1 MKATKRF
8 KSIIKLFQE
17 QNIEEALKAENG
29 FIDTVFPPSQDS
41 LFNTISE
48 IPEEPKKYPK
58 FAKNKKRQL
67 LTQTDYSLRQDKY
80 DWARLNLIKKLN
92 RLNIFRE
99 LPNMKDDVVQGE
111 LGNNNFLS
119 VLIALLQNDKSLIK
133 NIINPEAKASDNAF
147 QSNVFINGEPVQV
160 IIDDQFPILSTKKLA
175 FCGINDNSG
184 NIWPIIIEK
193 AWAKCNKT
201 YENIITGNASEC
213 LEFLTPAPVD
223 TFSHN
228 EEDNNCLFDNI
239 KSALENKYIVLADTN
254 INENEN
260 VEKLANLGLIT
271 NHAYQIIDTA
281 KVKNPNGDD
290 IQLLKIKN
298 LLGTNEWCG
307 DWSDNSLKWTQ
318 EAIDHINLEKK
329 EDGIFWMSFNDY
341 LQFYS
346 FTHICHLNPEYKYN
360 FIKNKVY
367 KQRVPNPYN
376 LTKIVVNKEGK
387 GYFVVN
393 LKSTKIYQRLKN
405 NPNYEN
411 PSCSM
416 EVFKDGKNG
425 ELIYIG
431 NDFGK
436 KDRLYVKCDDL
447 NKGNYYVSV
456 SFTDKGENKDF
467 SVSNEVEAYEKNLN
481 YRIGLYST
489 LNNDEYNFAQ
499 LNQREKNDKKNY
511 ILNLIKQETEN
522 SENKI
527 DFALEGEPDSWR
539 VISLDNDR
547 KGYGYIQ
554 YRNNSDAFLKEKL
567 KFLKLKNISI
577 IPFIEEGYF
586 MQEEQVKKYKKRI
599 ITPRESKSQSSRS
612 ITRNLPSNKDIKISL
627 NDGEKQ
633 NEEVEYES
641 DTIINVI
648 NNLKGEKLQSSY
660 EIVNDEDKSPEEKD
674 IPLIMLLSIAP
685 HSSCTILLK
694 KNDYDIDFDFDSD
707 ICFEYLPNI
716 YFGEQRFPQKK
727 YRLKYND
734 QPVEVYECIT
744 EHNTGVFFQ
753 YKNRTTRLKLKVTAT
768 FNNYDNLYL
777 NLTSSDLNQNHEVEF
792 KKYVKGKFR
801 DDNDTNVV
809 EIEINP
815 IETGFF
821 GLNSI
826 DKFKKFS
833 YSCNFEYH
841 FSLAK

>member
-8 KSIIKLFQE
+8 KSIIKLFKE
-17 QNIEEALKAENG
+17 QNIKEILKSQNG
-29 FIDTVFPPSQDS
+29 FTDTIFPPTQDS

-48 IPEEPKKYPK
+48 ISEEPRKYPK

-67 LTQTDYSLRQDKY
+67 LTQNDYSLRQDKY
-80 DWARLNLIKKLN
+80 DFAKLNSIKKVN

-99 LPNMKDDVVQGE
+99 TPKMKDDIVQGE

-119 VLIALLQNDKSLIK
+119 VLIALLQSDKSLIK

-147 QSNVFINGEPVQV
+147 ESSIFIHGEPVKV
-160 IIDDQFPILSTKKLA
+160 IIDDQFPVLSTNKLA
-175 FCGINDNSG
+175 FCGINDYSG

-193 AWAKCNKT
+193 VWAKCNKT
-201 YENIITGNASEC
+201 YENIISGNVTEC
-213 LEFLTPAPVD
+213 LEFLNPAPVD

-228 EEDNNCLFDNI
+228 DEDNNCLLDYI
-239 KSALENKYIVLADTN
+239 KSALDNKYIVLADTN
-254 INENEN
+254 INENKN

-281 KVKNPNGDD
+281 TVQNPNGDD
-290 IQLLKIKN
+290 IQLLKLKN

-346 FTHICHLNPEYKYN
+346 YTHICHLNPAYNYN

-376 LTKIVVNKEGK
+376 LTKIVVNKDGK
-387 GYFVVN
+387 GYFVAN

-405 NPNYEN
+405 NPNFEN

-416 EVFKDGKNG
+416 EVFMDGKNG

-447 NKGNYYVSV
+447 KKGNYYVSI
-456 SFTDKGENKDF
+456 SFTNKEENKDF
-467 SVSNEVEAYEKNLN
+467 SVSSEVEAFDKNLN
-481 YRIGLYST
+481 YRIGLYSN
-489 LNNDEYNFAQ
+489 LNNNDYNFAQ
-499 LNQREKNDKKNY
+499 LNPREKNEKKNY
-511 ILNLIKQETEN
+511 ILNLIKQETED

-554 YRNNSDAFLKEKL
+554 YKNNSDAFLKEKL

-586 MQEEQVKKYKKRI
+586 MQEEQVKKYKKRVI
-599 ITPRESKSQSSRS
+599 SPRESHSSHS
-612 ITRNLPSNKDIKISL
+612 FYKDNKIPSNEGDKH
-627 NDGEKQ
+627 

-648 NNLKGEKLQSSY
+648 NNLKGEKLQSSF
-660 EIVNDEDKSPEEKD
+660 EIVKDEDKLPEEKD

-694 KNDYDIDFDFDSD
+694 KNDFDIDFDFDSD
-707 ICFEYLPNI
+707 IAFEYLPNI
-716 YFGEQRFPQKK
+716 YFGEQKFPQKK
-727 YRLKYND
+727 FRLKYND
-734 QPVEVYECIT
+734 KPVEVYECIT
-744 EHNTGVFFQ
+744 EHNTGIFFQ

-768 FNNYDNLYL
+768 FNKYDNLYL
-777 NLTSSDLNQNHEVEF
+777 NLTSSDLNENHEVEF
-792 KKYVKGKFR
+792 KKYEKGKFR
-801 DDNDTNVV
+801 NDNDSNIV

-833 YSCNFEYH
+833 YSCDFEYH

>member
-8 KSIIKLFQE
+8 KSIIKLLQG
-17 QNIEEALKAENG
+17 QNIDEALKNKDG
-29 FIDTVFPPSQDS
+29 FVDTVFPPNQES

-48 IPEEPKKYPK
+48 IPEETEKYPK
-58 FAKNKKRQL
+58 FAKNKKRQM
-67 LTQTDYSLRQDKY
+67 LTQKNYSLRQDKY
-80 DWARLNLIKKLN
+80 DWLKLNKIKNVN
-92 RLNIFRE
+92 RLNIFKE
-99 LPNMKDDVVQGE
+99 TPNMKDDIVQGE

-119 VLIALLQNDKSLIK
+119 VLVSLLESDKSNIK
-133 NIINPEAKASDNAF
+133 NIINPEAKASDCAF
-147 QSNVFINGEPVQV
+147 ESKVFINGEPVPV
-160 IIDDQFPILSTKKLA
+160 VIDDQFPILSTNNKLA
-175 FCGINDNSG
+175 FCGIKDYTG

-201 YENIITGNASEC
+201 YENIISGESTEC

-223 TFSHN
+223 TFSHYS
-228 EEDNNCLFDNI
+228 EDNNSLLDNI
-239 KSALENKYIVLADTN
+239 KMALENKYIVLADTN
-254 INENEN
+254 INENTN

-281 KVKNPNGDD
+281 NVKNPNGDD

-307 DWSDNSLKWTQ
+307 DWSDNSLKWTK
-318 EAIDHINLEKK
+318 EAMDRIKLEKK

-346 FTHICHLNPEYKYN
+346 YTHICHLNPEYTYN

-376 LTKIVVNKEGK
+376 LTKIVVRKGGK

-411 PSCSM
+411 PNCSM
-416 EVFKDGKNG
+416 EVFRDGRNG

-447 NKGNYYVSV
+447 KEGNYYVSV
-456 SFTDKGENKDF
+456 SFTKKDENKEF
-467 SVSNEVEAYEKNLN
+467 NVSSEPEEYANNLN
-481 YRIGLYST
+481 YRVGLYSN
-489 LNNDEYNFAQ
+489 LNKEDYSFHQ
-499 LNQREKNDKKNY
+499 LNPKEKNEKKNY
-511 ILNLIKQETEN
+511 ILNLIKQETAN
-522 SENKI
+522 SDNKI

-547 KGYGYIQ
+547 KGYGYIH
-554 YRNNSDAFLKEKL
+554 YKNNSDAFLKEKL

-599 ITPRESKSQSSRS
+599 VTPRSSHTSTPYSNRIPSSKD
-612 ITRNLPSNKDIKISL
+612 NKIILSVDKH
-627 NDGEKQ
+627 
-633 NEEVEYES
+633 EEVEYES
-641 DTIINVI
+641 DTIISVI

-660 EIVNDEDKSPEEKD
+660 EIVNDEDKLPEEKD
-674 IPLIMLLSIAP
+674 IPLVMLLSIAP
-685 HSSCTILLK
+685 HSSCTILLN
-694 KNDYDIDFDFDSD
+694 KNDNDIDFDFDSD

-716 YFGEQRFPQKK
+716 YFGEQKFPQKK

-734 QPVEVYECIT
+734 RPVEVYECVT
-744 EHNTGVFFQ
+744 EHNTGIFFQ
-753 YKNRTTRLKLKVTAT
+753 YKNRTTTLKLRVTAT
-768 FNNYDNLYL
+768 FTKFENLYL
-777 NLTSSDLNQNHEVEF
+777 NLTSSDLNENHEVEF

-801 DDNDTNVV
+801 DDNDTNIV
-809 EIEINP
+809 EIEVNP

-833 YSCNFEYH
+833 YKCDFQYH

>member
-1 MKATKRF
+1 MKAAKRF
-8 KSIIKLFQE
+8 KSIIKLFKD
-17 QNIEEALKAENG
+17 QNIEEALKTPNG
-29 FIDTVFPPSQDS
+29 FIDTVFPPNQDS
-41 LFNTISE
+41 LFNSISE

-58 FAKNKKRQL
+58 FAKNKKRQM
-67 LTQTDYSLRQDKY
+67 LTLNDYSLRQDRY
-80 DWARLNLIKKLN
+80 DWTKLNRIKKVN
-92 RLNIFRE
+92 RLNIFKE
-99 LPNMKDDVVQGE
+99 SPNMKDDIVQGQ

-119 VLIALLQNDKSLIK
+119 VLIALLQTDKSLIT
-133 NIINPEAKASDNAF
+133 NIINPKAKASDTAF
-147 QSNVFINGEPVQV
+147 ESNIFINGEPVPV
-160 IIDDQFPILSTKKLA
+160 IIDDQFPILSTTNKLA
-175 FCGINDNSG
+175 FCGINDYSG

-193 AWAKCNKT
+193 AWAKCNRT
-201 YENIITGNASEC
+201 YENIISGNATEC

-223 TFSHN
+223 IFPHDM
-228 EEDNNCLFDNI
+228 EDNNYLLESI
-239 KSALENKYIVLADTN
+239 KMALENKYIVLADTN
-254 INENEN
+254 INENQN

-281 KVKNPNGDD
+281 NVKNPNGDD

-307 DWSDNSLKWTQ
+307 DWSDNSLKWTK
-318 EAIDHINLEKK
+318 EAMDYINLEKK
-329 EDGIFWMSFNDY
+329 DDGIFWMSFNDY
-341 LQFYS
+341 LRFYS
-346 FTHICHLNPEYKYN
+346 FTHICHLNPNYNYN

-376 LTKIVVNKEGK
+376 LSKVVVKKAGK

-393 LKSTKIYQRLKN
+393 LKSTKIYQKLKN
-405 NPNYEN
+405 NPTYEN

-416 EVFKDGKNG
+416 EVFRDGKKG
-425 ELIYIG
+425 QLIYIG

-447 NKGNYYVSV
+447 KEGAYYVSV
-456 SFTDKGENKDF
+456 SFTNKDENKDF
-467 SVSNEVEAYEKNLN
+467 TVSKEVEEYEKNLN
-481 YRIGLYST
+481 YRVGLYSD
-489 LNNDEYNFAQ
+489 LNNDDFVLDQ
-499 LNQREKNDKKNY
+499 LNLREKSDKKNY
-511 ILNLIKQETEN
+511 ILNLIRQETEN

-547 KGYGYIQ
+547 RGYGYIQ
-554 YRNNSDAFLKEKL
+554 YKNNSDAFLKEKL

-599 ITPRESKSQSSRS
+599 ITPKESSHS
-612 ITRNLPSNKDIKISL
+612 ISKYSNKDIKISL
-627 NDGEKQ
+627 NDNEKH
-633 NEEVEYES
+633 EEVEYES

-648 NNLKGEKLQSSY
+648 NNLKGEKLQSSFN
-660 EIVNDEDKSPEEKD
+660 ILNDEEKTPEEKD

-716 YFGEQRFPQKK
+716 YFGEQRFSQKK
-727 YRLKYND
+727 FRLKYND
-734 QPVEVYECIT
+734 KPVEVYECVT

-768 FNNYDNLYL
+768 FNKFDNLYL
-777 NLTSSDLNQNHEVEF
+777 NLTSSDLNQNHEIEF
-792 KKYVKGKFR
+792 KKYEKGKFR
-801 DDNDTNVV
+801 SDNDSNVV
-809 EIEINP
+809 EIEVNP
-815 IETGFF
+815 VETGFF

-833 YSCNFEYH
+833 YSCDFEYH

>member
-17 QNIEEALKAENG
+17 QKIEEALKSQNG
-29 FIDTVFPPSQDS
+29 FTDTIFPPTQDS

-48 IPEEPKKYPK
+48 ISEEPKKYPK

-67 LTQTDYSLRQDKY
+67 LTQNDYSLRQDKY
-80 DWARLNLIKKLN
+80 DFAKLNSIKKVN

-99 LPNMKDDVVQGE
+99 TPKMKDDIVQGE

-119 VLIALLQNDKSLIK
+119 VLIALLQSDKSLIK

-147 QSNVFINGEPVQV
+147 ESNIFIHGEPVKV
-160 IIDDQFPILSTKKLA
+160 IIDDQFPVLSTNKLA
-175 FCGINDNSG
+175 FCGINDYSG

-193 AWAKCNKT
+193 VWAKCNKT
-201 YENIITGNASEC
+201 YENIISGNATEC
-213 LEFLTPAPVD
+213 LEFLNPAPVD

-228 EEDNNCLFDNI
+228 DEYNNCLLDYI
-239 KSALENKYIVLADTN
+239 KSALDNKYIVLADTN
-254 INENEN
+254 IKENEN

-281 KVKNPNGDD
+281 SVQNPNGDD
-290 IQLLKIKN
+290 IQLLKLKN

-346 FTHICHLNPEYKYN
+346 YTHICHLNPAYNYN

-376 LTKIVVNKEGK
+376 LTKIVVNKDGK
-387 GYFVVN
+387 GYFVAN

-405 NPNYEN
+405 NPNFEN

-416 EVFKDGKNG
+416 EVFMDGKNG

-447 NKGNYYVSV
+447 KKGNYYVSI
-456 SFTDKGENKDF
+456 SFTNKEENKDF
-467 SVSNEVEAYEKNLN
+467 SVSSEVEAFDKNLN
-481 YRIGLYST
+481 YRIGLYSN
-489 LNNDEYNFAQ
+489 LNNNDYNFAQ
-499 LNQREKNDKKNY
+499 LNPREKNEKKNY
-511 ILNLIKQETEN
+511 ILNLIKQETED
-522 SENKI
+522 SDNKI

-554 YRNNSDAFLKEKL
+554 YKNNSDAFLKEKL

-586 MQEEQVKKYKKRI
+586 MQEEQVKKYKKRVI
-599 ITPRESKSQSSRS
+599 SPRESHSSHS
-612 ITRNLPSNKDIKISL
+612 FYKDNKIPSNESD
-627 NDGEKQ
+627 KQ

-648 NNLKGEKLQSSY
+648 NNLKGEKLQSSF
-660 EIVNDEDKSPEEKD
+660 EIVKDEDKLPEEKD

-694 KNDYDIDFDFDSD
+694 KNDFDIDFDFDSD
-707 ICFEYLPNI
+707 IAFEYLPNI
-716 YFGEQRFPQKK
+716 YFGEQKFPQKK
-727 YRLKYND
+727 FRLKYND
-734 QPVEVYECIT
+734 KPVEVYECIT
-744 EHNTGVFFQ
+744 EHNTGIFFQ

-768 FNNYDNLYL
+768 FNKYDNLYL
-777 NLTSSDLNQNHEVEF
+777 NLTSSDLNENHEVEF
-792 KKYVKGKFR
+792 KKYEKGKFR
-801 DDNDTNVV
+801 NDNDSNIV

-833 YSCNFEYH
+833 YSCDFEYH